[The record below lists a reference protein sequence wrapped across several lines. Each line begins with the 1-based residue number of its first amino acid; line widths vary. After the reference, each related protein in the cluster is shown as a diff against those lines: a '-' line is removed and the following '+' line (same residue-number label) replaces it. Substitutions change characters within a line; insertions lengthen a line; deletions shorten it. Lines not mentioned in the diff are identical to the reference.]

1 MPKLSEFLPGARL
14 GVAWAALLTG
24 PHTAAS
30 AEDLLQGRFDAE
42 TVYATDPIEILGRYR
57 ALGAKLILGVL
68 PPWLKSMPS
77 FSALCADCPPAVC
90 HCETMVTPNHA
101 TVLPPTV

>member
-1 MPKLSEFLPGARL
+1 MLWLRPATFCRPLASTLRPG
-14 GVAWAALLTG
+14 VTG
-24 PHTAAS
+24 SGAS
-30 AEDLLQGRFDAE
+30 AAVTL
-42 TVYATDPIEILGRYR
+42 T
-57 ALGAKLILGVL
+57 LGAKLIFGVL